1 MNLSYQLPLL
11 SKINPAKKGGGK
23 LRGFTLIELMVV
35 VGIAALITA
44 LALPSFTDFVQK
56 FQIDRYAANLRGTI
70 NNARQQ
76 ALRTGLETVVC
87 KRVVM
92 QNACSKEDSDGYEKG
107 WIVFHD
113 QTADFTAT
121 AATTDK
127 NRVFES
133 TETLI
138 QATDGTTASF
148 KTKSYP
154 NAGDNNPAIAIS
166 GQGLSLA
173 TGNVCIMVCA
183 ASDCS
188 SKPNNRYIV
197 ISQTGHV
204 RVETESSFN
213 GKVTEVDPVTKEE
226 VEKLVCQ

>member
-1 MNLSYQLPLL
+1 MNHSYQPLL
-11 SKINPAKKGGGK
+11 PSTINPAKKGKGK
-23 LRGFTLIELMVV
+23 LRGFTLVELMVV

-44 LALPSFTDFVQK
+44 MALPGFTDFIQK

-87 KRVVM
+87 KREEM
-92 QNACSKEDSDGYEKG
+92 QNTCSKKDSEGYEKG

-113 QTADFTAT
+113 QTAGFTAT

-148 KTKSYP
+148 KTKSFP
-154 NAGDNNPAIAIS
+154 TAANPPIAIS

-183 ASDCS
+183 ATDCS
-188 SKPNNRYIV
+188 AKPNNRYVIV
-197 ISQTGHV
+197 SQSGHV
-204 RVETESSFN
+204 RVETESSFK
-213 GKVTEVDPVTKEE
+213 GKTTELDPATNTQ

>member
-1 MNLSYQLPLL
+1 MKFSCQPPLIS
-11 SKINPAKKGGGK
+11 SKKPVKKVLGK
-23 LRGFTLIELMVV
+23 FRGFTLVELMVV

-44 LALPSFTDFVQK
+44 LALPSFADFVQR

-92 QNACSKEDSDGYEKG
+92 QNACSTLATDGYEKG

-113 QTADFTAT
+113 QTAAFTAT
-121 AATTDK
+121 AASTDR
-127 NRVFES
+127 NGIFDP

-138 QATDGTTASF
+138 QATDGTSANFRTQSF
-148 KTKSYP
+148 PTSS
-154 NAGDNNPAIAIS
+154 ANNPPIAIS

-173 TGNVCIMVCA
+173 SGNVCILVCA
-183 ASDCS
+183 ANDCS
-188 SKPNNRYIV
+188 AKPNNRYVIV
-197 ISQTGHV
+197 SQSGHV
-204 RVETESSFN
+204 RVETQASFA
-213 GKVTEVDPVTKEE
+213 GVTTG
-226 VEKLVCQ
+226 VCQ

>member
-1 MNLSYQLPLL
+1 MNHSYQPLL
-11 SKINPAKKGGGK
+11 QSSINPAKKSKAK
-23 LRGFTLIELMVV
+23 LRGFTLVELMVV

-44 LALPSFTDFVQK
+44 MALPGFNDFIQK

-87 KRVVM
+87 KREVM
-92 QNACSKEDSDGYEKG
+92 QNTCSKKDSDGYEKG

-113 QTADFTAT
+113 QTAGFVAT

-127 NRVFES
+127 NRVFDS

-173 TGNVCIMVCA
+173 NGNVCIMVCA
-183 ASDCS
+183 ASNCS

-197 ISQTGHV
+197 IAQTGHV
-204 RVETESSFN
+204 RVETESSFK
-213 GKVTEVDPVTKEE
+213 GKVTEVDPATKKD